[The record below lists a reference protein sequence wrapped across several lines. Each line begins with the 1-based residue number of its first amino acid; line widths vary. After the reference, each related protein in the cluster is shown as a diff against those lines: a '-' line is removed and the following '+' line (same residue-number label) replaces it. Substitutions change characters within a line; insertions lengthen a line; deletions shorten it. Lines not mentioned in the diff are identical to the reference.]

1 MAGNAAALCR
11 LEDFG
16 MTDEISCATAI
27 LRTLMRNGVDT
38 VFGLPGG
45 QLNHFFDAMY
55 DVKDQIRYV
64 GSRHEQGAAYMA
76 FGYAKSTGRVG
87 VYAVVPGPGLLN
99 TTAAICS
106 AYANNTPVLCVT
118 GQIPSK
124 DLGKG
129 IGHLHELPDQLATMR
144 TLTKWA
150 ERIMRPEDAPRV
162 VTDAFTQL
170 LSGRRRPV
178 CVETPTDI
186 MGARAAITL
195 LGPAIEA
202 SHPALNPDAV
212 DKAAA
217 LLAASKRPV
226 ILVGGGAIHTKEEL
240 LELAMMLQAP
250 VVAFR
255 NGRGIVSDRHFL
267 SQSFV
272 AGYELWK
279 TTDVV
284 LGVGTRMEQ
293 QYLHWG
299 TDADMKII
307 RVDIDAEEL
316 SRTGTPEIGIHG
328 DARDAIG
335 ALIDA
340 LPKYLRHRS
349 SRQEELWEL
358 KQSTRKSI
366 DVIQPQMTWLDAI
379 REALPDDGYFIDEI
393 TQVGFASWYGFP
405 VFEPR
410 HLITC
415 GYQGT
420 LGYGFA
426 TALGVKVAHPDKPV
440 VSISGDGGFLF
451 NVQELA
457 TAAQHKINLVSIVF
471 NNNQYGNVKYHQEA
485 WFGGRMLGA
494 DLKNPNFVKLA
505 ESFGVK
511 GVKANTPQRL
521 IRAMRAGFVHDGPTL
536 IEVPV
541 GAMARPWQFIIRP
554 RVRGAETPDK
564 AS

>member
-11 LEDFG
+11 LEDIG

-55 DVKDQIRYV
+55 HVKDQIRYV
-64 GSRHEQGAAYMA
+64 GSRHKQGAAYMA

-150 ERIMRPEDAPRV
+150 ERIMRPEDAPQV

-178 CVETPTDI
+178 CIETPTDI
-186 MGARAAITL
+186 MGARAAVTL
-195 LGPAIEA
+195 LDPAIEA
-202 SHPALNPDAV
+202 RHPALNPDAI
-212 DKAAA
+212 DLAAT
-217 LLAASKRPV
+217 LLAASGRPV
-226 ILVGGGAIHTKEEL
+226 ILVGGGANHAKEEL

-316 SRTGTPEIGIHG
+316 TRNGTPDIGIHG

-349 SRQEELWEL
+349 SRQEELTEL

-379 REALPDDGYFIDEI
+379 REALPDDGYFVDEI

-457 TAAQHKINLVSIVF
+457 TAAQHKINLVSVVF

-494 DLKNPNFVKLA
+494 DLQNPDFVKLA

-511 GVKANTPQRL
+511 GVRANTPQQL
-521 IRAMRAGFVHDGPTL
+521 IRAMRAGFADAGPTL

-541 GAMARPWQFIIRP
+541 GTMARPWQFIIRP
-554 RVRGAETPDK
+554 AARGAQSPGK
-564 AS
+564 LS

>member
-1 MAGNAAALCR
+1 MTKEMSCAAA
-11 LEDFG
+11 
-16 MTDEISCATAI
+16 I
-27 LRTLMRNGVDT
+27 LHTLLRNGVDT

-45 QLNHFFDAMY
+45 QLNHFFDAMHEAQ
-55 DVKDQIRYV
+55 DQVRYV

-118 GQIPSK
+118 GQIPSH

-150 ERIMRPEDAPRV
+150 ERILRPQDAPRI
-162 VTDAFTQL
+162 VTTAFTQL
-170 LSGRRRPV
+170 LSGRRGPV
-178 CVETPTDI
+178 CIETPTDI
-186 MGARAAITL
+186 MGARATVALLDAAIGTPRPTL
-195 LGPAIEA
+195 
-202 SHPALNPDAV
+202 SLNEIDE
-212 DKAAA
+212 AAA
-217 LLAASKRPV
+217 LLAASRRPL
-226 ILVGGGAIHTKEEL
+226 ILVGGGAIEASAEV
-240 LELAMMLQAP
+240 LELATLLQAP

-255 NGRGIVSDRHFL
+255 NGRGIVSDRHYL
-267 SQSFV
+267 SQSFA

-299 TDADMKII
+299 TDDDLRII
-307 RVDIDAEEL
+307 RVDIDAAEL
-316 SRTGTPEIGIHG
+316 TRNGAPAVSIHG
-328 DARDAIG
+328 DARDALR
-335 ALIDA
+335 ALLDA
-340 LPKYLRHRS
+340 LARHPRHHRS
-349 SRQEELWEL
+349 REDELTQL
-358 KQSTRKSI
+358 KRAMRKSI

-379 REALPDDGYFIDEI
+379 REALPDDGYFVDEI

-457 TAAQHKINLVSIVF
+457 TAAQYKIGLVSLVF
-471 NNNQYGNVKYHQEA
+471 NNNQWGNVKYHQQA
-485 WFGGRMLGA
+485 WFGGRLLGA
-494 DLKNPNFVKLA
+494 DLQNPDFVKLA
-505 ESFGVK
+505 ESFGIK
-511 GVKANTPQRL
+511 GLRITTPQQL
-521 IRAMRAGFVHDGPTL
+521 VSAMRDGFAHDVPTL
-536 IEVPV
+536 IEIPV
-541 GAMARPWQFIIRP
+541 GTMARPWQFIIRP
-554 RVRGAETPDK
+554 RIRGAESSKQT
-564 AS
+564 S